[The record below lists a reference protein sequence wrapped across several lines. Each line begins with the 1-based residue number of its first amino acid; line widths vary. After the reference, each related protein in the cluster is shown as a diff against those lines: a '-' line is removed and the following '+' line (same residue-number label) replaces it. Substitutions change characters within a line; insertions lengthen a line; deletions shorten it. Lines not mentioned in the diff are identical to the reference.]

1 MIELLEKRKGYVSKE
16 IYDPIQNQ
24 AETYFEVCR
33 PHIQKTIQNNFII
46 AYIKMQALAVEIEL
60 FTME

>member
-24 AETYFEVCR
+24 AKTYVEFR
-33 PHIQKTIQNNFII
+33 RLHIQKIIQNNCIL
-46 AYIKMQALAVEIEL
+46 AYKKLKALAVEIEL
-60 FTME
+60 FTIE